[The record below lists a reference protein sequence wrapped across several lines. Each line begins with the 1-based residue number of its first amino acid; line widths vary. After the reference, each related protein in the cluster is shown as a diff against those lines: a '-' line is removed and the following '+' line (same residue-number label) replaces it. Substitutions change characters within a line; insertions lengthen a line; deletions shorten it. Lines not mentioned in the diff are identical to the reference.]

1 VDIQDIQLKQG
12 DAYLSNPNL
21 KRANT
26 PIQFTEEQ
34 IIEFLTC
41 KEDPVYFAKKYIKI
55 VNVDDG
61 LVKFNMWPFQERL
74 VNNFH
79 RNRFNIAKMPRQVGK
94 ALALDTPIPTPEG
107 WTTIGDIKVG
117 DQILSPDGNSVSVTF
132 KTETMINH
140 QCYKIFFDNG
150 EEIVADA
157 DHLWEVNSS
166 YWRTGKKV
174 INTDEIY
181 SRYLKKTNNKRGKGV
196 EGSLYIDLSKAING
210 KNQNLPIDPYLLG
223 VWLGDGY
230 SADGR
235 IIAHKD
241 DYEFYKTKIDVEHER
256 VENNCI
262 RFKCR
267 GLREKLKENNLLKNK
282 HIPQIYLRTSIE
294 QRMELLRGLMDTDG
308 SITKNQSFEFYQKN
322 YEFILQVVELL
333 SSLGIK
339 SRVSRR
345 LINQCWYHTVRFPS
359 KENIFNLPRKSEL
372 INFGG
377 KGRPQNK
384 RHYIQKIEKVDS
396 VPVACI
402 QVDSDDHLFLCGRTF
417 IPTHNTTTV
426 VSYLLHYIVF
436 NDNVN
441 VGILANKASTSRE
454 ILSRLQL
461 SYENL
466 PKWMQQGIVSWNKGS
481 LELENGSK
489 IIAASTSASAVRGM
503 SFNIIFLDEFAFV
516 PNHIADDF
524 FASVY
529 PTISSGKS
537 TKVIVVSTP
546 KGMNHFYRMWHDA
559 ERGKNSF
566 VATEVHWS
574 EVPGRDEEWKAQ
586 TIANTSEEQFRAE
599 HLCEFLGSVG
609 TLINPSKLKILV
621 YDDPIKRSKGLDVYE
636 NPIEDHSYLI
646 TVDVAR
652 GMGNDYSA
660 FVVFDITEFPYRVVA
675 KYKNNEIKPMLF
687 PSIIN
692 EVARGYDNAWLLI
705 EVNDI
710 GDQVANILHYDLEYD
725 NILMC
730 SMRGRAG
737 QLVGSGFSGKKSQLG
752 VRTTAAVKKLGC
764 SNLKLLIEDDKLFV
778 SDYDIISELT
788 TFAQKHN
795 SFEAEEGC
803 NDDLVMCLVIFAWL
817 VAQDYFKEMTNN
829 DIRKRI
835 YEEQKNQIDQ
845 DMAPFGFISDGL
857 EDMEVF
863 VEKET
868 GDRWMVATS
877 ENGIQTQ
884 DIWNVDEYGDVSN
897 EWDYR

>member
-1 VDIQDIQLKQG
+1 MTIQDIQLKIG

-34 IIEFLTC
+34 IIEFLRC

-61 LVKFNMWPFQERL
+61 LVTFNMWPFQERL
-74 VNNFH
+74 VTNFH
-79 RNRFNIAKMPRQVGK
+79 KNRFNIAKMPRQVGK
-94 ALALDTPIPTPEG
+94 
-107 WTTIGDIKVG
+107 
-117 DQILSPDGNSVSVTF
+117 
-132 KTETMINH
+132 
-140 QCYKIFFDNG
+140 
-150 EEIVADA
+150 
-157 DHLWEVNSS
+157 
-166 YWRTGKKV
+166 
-174 INTDEIY
+174 
-181 SRYLKKTNNKRGKGV
+181 
-196 EGSLYIDLSKAING
+196 
-210 KNQNLPIDPYLLG
+210 
-223 VWLGDGY
+223 
-230 SADGR
+230 
-235 IIAHKD
+235 
-241 DYEFYKTKIDVEHER
+241 
-256 VENNCI
+256 
-262 RFKCR
+262 
-267 GLREKLKENNLLKNK
+267 
-282 HIPQIYLRTSIE
+282 
-294 QRMELLRGLMDTDG
+294 
-308 SITKNQSFEFYQKN
+308 
-322 YEFILQVVELL
+322 
-333 SSLGIK
+333 
-339 SRVSRR
+339 
-345 LINQCWYHTVRFPS
+345 
-359 KENIFNLPRKSEL
+359 
-372 INFGG
+372 
-377 KGRPQNK
+377 
-384 RHYIQKIEKVDS
+384 
-396 VPVACI
+396 
-402 QVDSDDHLFLCGRTF
+402 
-417 IPTHNTTTV
+417 TTTV

-466 PKWMQQGIVSWNKGS
+466 PKWMQQGIISWNKGS

-546 KGMNHFYRMWHDA
+546 KGMNHFYRMWHDS

-621 YDDPIKRSKGLDVYE
+621 YDDPIKRNKGLDVYE
-636 NPIEDHSYLI
+636 EPIEDHNYLI

-652 GMGNDYSA
+652 GIGNDYSA
-660 FVVFDITEFPYRVVA
+660 FVVFDITNFPYKVVA

-764 SNLKLLIEDDKLFV
+764 SNLKLLIEDDKLFI

-803 NDDLVMCLVIFAWL
+803 NDDLVMCLVIFSWL
-817 VAQDYFKEMTNN
+817 VAQDYFKEMTDN

-835 YEEQKNQIDQ
+835 YEEQKDQIDQ
-845 DMAPFGFISDGL
+845 DMAPFGFISNGVD
-857 EDMEVF
+857 EDDDVF
-863 VEKET
+863 FDEKS
-868 GDRWMVATS
+868 GDRWLFAS
-877 ENGIQTQ
+877 ASKENQPLE
-884 DIWNVDEYGDVSN
+884 IWNIDEYGDRSYM
-897 EWDYR
+897 WDYH